1 MNDIKQQ
8 LKETLGNIN
17 KSSSNKNQIVLKL
30 KTLTPLY
37 TGGIGQQGD
46 QIHPSNLLGGIRH
59 FSCLVARFLGEKDFE
74 KKVWGTAEESEPKAK
89 QIALKWEW
97 DRDTSEL
104 NNIKLTNVIEI
115 PYVDKNNKYK
125 KSQWRFNSAFEG
137 NLTLQI
143 SKRDKDI
150 KEKFWNI
157 LLISIAIQIRYA
169 MFGSKDQFGLGV
181 LGLVNPE
188 IFEKLFPKL
197 NADDFKNITNNNDI
211 SFSNCFL
218 VRAKFSVK
226 NKENDLLKDRM
237 EAALKIRSNM
247 RNSLRDLLGN
257 KEVSTIIRHRVF
269 GSDIKEKDKENKFA
283 SLVNISALYQLNKED
298 LECRIFFTADFNKIK
313 DRYIIKEFTQKH
325 NLNLDDFVVSKIF
338 SNEIFKNVNNYN
350 LKQKS
355 IQICKIKNF
364 DENSKKIHLLNVL
377 AGVK

>member
-74 KKVWGTAEESEPKAK
+74 TEVWGTAEESEPKAK

>member
-1 MNDIKQQ
+1 MDIKQQ
-8 LKETLGNIN
+8 LERTLDNMQTSDNDKI
-17 KSSSNKNQIVLKL
+17 ILKL

-37 TGGIGQQGD
+37 TGGIGQKGD

-74 KKVWGTAEESEPKAK
+74 KEVWGIADPKKSRAK
-89 QIALKWEW
+89 QIALQW
-97 DRDTSEL
+97 DTSEL

-125 KSQWRFNSAFEG
+125 KSQWRFNSAFED
-137 NLTLQI
+137 NLTLQISKRDI

-188 IFEKLFPKL
+188 ILEKFFPKL
-197 NADDFKNITNNNDI
+197 NADDFKNITTNNDI

-283 SLVNISALYQLNKED
+283 SLVNISALYPLNKED

-313 DRYIIKEFTQKH
+313 DRDIIKEFTQKH

-364 DENSKKIHLLNVL
+364 DENSKKINLLNVL

>member
-1 MNDIKQQ
+1 MQV
-8 LKETLGNIN
+8 
-17 KSSSNKNQIVLKL
+17 S
-30 KTLTPLY
+30 
-37 TGGIGQQGD
+37 
-46 QIHPSNLLGGIRH
+46 
-59 FSCLVARFLGEKDFE
+59 
-74 KKVWGTAEESEPKAK
+74 
-89 QIALKWEW
+89 
-97 DRDTSEL
+97 
-104 NNIKLTNVIEI
+104 
-115 PYVDKNNKYK
+115 
-125 KSQWRFNSAFEG
+125 

-247 RNSLRDLLGN
+247 RISLRDLLGN

>member
-74 KKVWGTAEESEPKAK
+74 KEVWGTAEESEPKAK

-97 DRDTSEL
+97 GTSEL

>member
-8 LKETLGNIN
+8 LKETLSNIN

-97 DRDTSEL
+97 DTLEL

-137 NLTLQI
+137 NLTLHI

>member
-74 KKVWGTAEESEPKAK
+74 KEVWGTAEGSEPKAK

-97 DRDTSEL
+97 DTLEL

>member
-17 KSSSNKNQIVLKL
+17 KSSSNKNHIVLKL

-74 KKVWGTAEESEPKAK
+74 KEVWGTAEESEPKAK

-97 DRDTSEL
+97 GTSEL

-355 IQICKIKNF
+355 IQICK
-364 DENSKKIHLLNVL
+364 KKILMKI
-377 AGVK
+377 VKKYIY

>member
-17 KSSSNKNQIVLKL
+17 KSSSNKNHIVLKL

-37 TGGIGQQGD
+37 TGGIGQKGD

-97 DRDTSEL
+97 DTLEL

-115 PYVDKNNKYK
+115 PYVGKNNKYK

-188 IFEKLFPKL
+188 DFKKFPKL
-197 NADDFKNITNNNDI
+197 NIPLNEVKDDFLDKEKKLMNLKRYAFAKVKLKKKKEQKEQKYINFNDET
-211 SFSNCFL
+211 
-218 VRAKFSVK
+218 K
-226 NKENDLLKDRM
+226 LKLGL
-237 EAALKIRSNM
+237 AM
-247 RNSLRDLLGN
+247 RYNLRDALRTSENASKLEYN
-257 KEVSTIIRHRVF
+257 KWKRIRHKMF
-269 GSDIKEKDKENKFA
+269 GDSKDKCN
-283 SLVNISALYQLNKED
+283 SCVNISAAYGNE
-298 LECRIFFTADFNKIK
+298 ENPEIRITV
-313 DRYIIKEFTQKH
+313 E
-325 NLNLDDFVVSKIF
+325 LNLEKESERDEVLDIITDKEEIAFVNQFINDFGY
-338 SNEIFKNVNNYN
+338 EI
-350 LKQKS
+350 
-355 IQICKIKNF
+355 
-364 DENSKKIHLLNVL
+364 DENNINWEFGGNKNNENKVDWLNEL
-377 AGVK
+377 AGAL

>member
-17 KSSSNKNQIVLKL
+17 KSSSKKNQIVLKL

>member
-17 KSSSNKNQIVLKL
+17 KSSSNKNHIVLKL

-74 KKVWGTAEESEPKAK
+74 TEVWGTAEESEPKAK

>member
-37 TGGIGQQGD
+37 TGGIGQKGD

-97 DRDTSEL
+97 DTLEL

-137 NLTLQI
+137 NLTLHI

-197 NADDFKNITNNNDI
+197 NADDFKNITNNSDI

>member
-74 KKVWGTAEESEPKAK
+74 TEVWGTAEGSEPKAK

-97 DRDTSEL
+97 DTSEL